1 MYTDLC
7 GAFGRNLVHTVFLLS
22 FFPKQYGLCVRG
34 FTFSTFSS
42 SSFLLISSVTSFV
55 VFSFF
60 SPIDLFQFVVSCSRL
75 FVCERRALAMSH
87 RRSQRTNVHFWN
99 SITRQDLAVSHQCSR
114 SNDTVIRSSHYESGE
129 NQLDSSGI
137 FLVLTCINTCVGD
150 EIEYHSCFRPIRLT

>member
-1 MYTDLC
+1 MWCVWSQSRTHCLSP
-7 GAFGRNLVHTVFLLS
+7 LL
-22 FFPKQYGLCVRG
+22 FPKAVWPLCAWFYFFDVFFFF
-34 FTFSTFSS
+34 FTHF
-42 SSFLLISSVTSFV
+42 I
-55 VFSFF
+55 
-60 SPIDLFQFVVSCSRL
+60 CY
-75 FVCERRALAMSH
+75 FVCRFFFLFTNRFVSVRCFLSTALSMRTASAGDVASTISTYERA
-87 RRSQRTNVHFWN
+87 FWN